1 MNLAERYRPST
12 WGELIGQE
20 RVKRVVDHLRT
31 HGGLGGRAYWISGKS
46 GQGKSTI
53 AWLLA
58 REIADDLSITEI
70 TGCKL
75 SVERLDEIS
84 RNRFLYGG
92 LFSTR
97 GKLGKAY
104 IVNEAHGTSGRCMQM
119 LLDILEAVPE
129 HVMWIF
135 TTTEDG
141 QLAFIDGID
150 AKPFLSRCTK
160 LELTSQGLAKAFAER
175 AQQIA
180 QAEGLDGKPAS
191 AYLRLVNDCGGNMR
205 DALNRIEALEML
217 A

>member
-1 MNLAERYRPST
+1 MNLAERYRPQS

-20 RVKRVVDHLRT
+20 RVKRVVDHLRQ
-31 HGGLGGRAYWISGKS
+31 HGGFGGRAFWVSGKS

-58 REIADDLSITEI
+58 REIADDMSITEI

-75 SVERLDEIS
+75 SVDRLDEIS

-92 LFSTR
+92 VFSAQGKR
-97 GKLGKAY
+97 GRAY
-104 IVNEAHGTSGRCMQM
+104 IVNEAHGIRAQSIHVLEDM
-119 LLDILEAVPE
+119 LEAIPE
-129 HVMWIF
+129 HVLWVF
-135 TTTEDG
+135 TTTTDG
-141 QLAFIDGID
+141 QLSMMDGID

-180 QAEGLDGKPAS
+180 QAEGLDGKPTAS
-191 AYLRLVNDCGGNMR
+191 YVRLVNDCGGNMR